1 MKSRELQRAF
11 WDWLSTAE
19 RLNRSLAEQQAAL
32 QLRDVARV
40 ESIQPEL
47 EMLSNRM
54 REIDQTAAASTESLA
69 EQLGTRANVRSIVEA
84 LNPAEARQVEALS
97 RRVEVVA
104 SNLEERSMRNRKLIE
119 NELTYVGGTLALIA
133 QAAQEQ
139 QGAFAPTTTVGPV
152 LVDQVA

>member
-54 REIDQTAAASTESLA
+54 REIDQTAAASTETLA
-69 EQLGTRANVRSIVEA
+69 EQLGTQANVRSIVEA
-84 LNPAEARQVEALS
+84 LNPAEARQVESLTK
-97 RRVEVVA
+97 RVEVVA
-104 SNLEERSMRNRKLIE
+104 ANLEERSLRNRKLIE

-139 QGAFAPTTTVGPV
+139 QGAFASTTTLGPV